1 MMQHMCVLNVLT
13 AAIEQNSSVVL
24 HVLCNK
30 LLSVRH
36 VPSVMHCPSTAVS
49 LTIAVCDAK

>member
-1 MMQHMCVLNVLT
+1 MQHMCVLNVLT